1 MTERLTGPLPMSQ
14 VQRILD
20 TVALVGFLWIQSIR
34 FTRRARSTSNL
45 SEQKPVL
52 YVPSTSI
59 VEVDLVFKG
68 AEFRFQQRKEIFGL
82 LSQVIPEQ
90 KILPLTLSV
99 MEKAIELD
107 TKAKWASHY
116 FDVIMAAYAISYSAK
131 IVTTDKMIPTLGV
144 RVEW

>member
-1 MTERLTGPLPMSQ
+1 MSERLTGPLPISK

-20 TVALVGFLWIQSIR
+20 TVALVTFVDPKHPLHQAGKKHVESLGTEAGVF
-34 FTRRARSTSNL
+34 
-45 SEQKPVL
+45 
-52 YVPSTSI
+52 VPSTSI
-59 VEVDLVFKG
+59 IELDLVFKG
-68 AEFRFQQRKEIFGL
+68 AEFRFQQRREIFGL
-82 LSQVIPEQ
+82 LSQVIPEH

-107 TKAKWASHY
+107 TTAKWASHY